1 MSGGLELL
9 FAYKAPR
16 TFLMSLD
23 VILEA
28 IVVRREKASDLPYI
42 PGVRDIDGRHHV
54 EKGLNGIRARK
65 LDQSHLVPDF
75 ELVRRHG
82 SLSPKKLTEQ

>member
-1 MSGGLELL
+1 MSGGLALL

-16 TFLMSLD
+16 AFLMSLD

-28 IVVRREKASDLPYI
+28 IVVRREKANDLPCV
-42 PGVRDIDGRHHV
+42 PGVRDIDGSHHV

-82 SLSPKKLTEQ
+82 SLPLKS